1 MSDSDSILPR
11 DTQPAEAVT
20 EPTRVERPIS
30 GRLPRD
36 QRALPAPEDDTP
48 EVGRTIG
55 AVRLEAV
62 IGRGGM
68 GEVYR
73 GFDQQLGRQVAVKT
87 VRLRD
92 GESGTARERL
102 RREAR
107 ILSKLNHPGI
117 CQLYELL
124 ETENRDW
131 LVLELVTG
139 RSLRTVIERGSL
151 ARAERFSIA
160 EDIVE
165 ALAVAHRHG
174 IVHRDLKAENIMLPE
189 QGGIKILDF
198 GIARADLE
206 DPDGRILSSR
216 DPTTAGT
223 GLETIAGTVLGT
235 TRYMS
240 PEQARGEPVSTAS
253 DIYST
258 GLLIEELWL
267 GPVGE
272 PEGTSAVEAV
282 HAIATRRPLR
292 LKRLP
297 RKLAR
302 LIARCGAL
310 EPSERP
316 TAAELLAGLRRERER
331 PRRMALRVTGALAA
345 MLVALGA
352 LKYTLDLRRS
362 EQAAHAA
369 QDRAEALVG
378 FLLEDLQG
386 QLEPLGRLDLIEGV
400 AQRALEH
407 FRSLANLEG
416 VSNGPHAALARRQ
429 IGGVLAKRGEIEPA
443 LALLREALTID
454 QEILDRDPSVEALSA
469 VAEDHRLIGLAIFDT
484 GDALAAAHEIGLAR
498 SALERALH
506 RDRSARLRRELTRVL
521 AAEADLARHRGD
533 TDAAGRLLDEG
544 LKTLDELHRSNPDDR
559 ETTAALAELHYSAG
573 LIAHFERNDPTAAE
587 TRYRDA
593 VALLESLIDDHHD
606 DAGHRY
612 RLAVLH
618 GQGLCQAA
626 LARGDVD
633 AAAAANQR
641 ALAELHRL
649 HREDPTNGR
658 FGNALVW
665 EQLRHADLA
674 RLRSES
680 AEALAAASSAVALAE
695 RMFSGPNRPTQWRGT
710 FAYALRGLADVLT
723 DEDRWAQALAH
734 LRRAE
739 QIHLQATTDRGD
751 NVFAAIDLLGVRTEL
766 LEALLELGD
775 VPAITALV
783 PEIRAQHDQLD
794 SRLADNVL
802 LREAVAPSLVATARA
817 ARRLGDEGAFR
828 TDLAEIFSLVPEAP
842 AEEPSP
848 ILLEGRLFAE
858 LLSGDRKA
866 AARTVE
872 RLLAQGWVR
881 SAATPAL
888 RKALQEQAL

>member
-1 MSDSDSILPR
+1 VSDSDSSFPR
-11 DTQPAEAVT
+11 DTQPAEAAT

-36 QRALPAPEDDTP
+36 QRALPPAEDDTP
-48 EVGRTIG
+48 QVGRTIG
-55 AVRLEAV
+55 SVRLEAV

-92 GESGTARERL
+92 GESATARERL

-124 ETENRDW
+124 QTEHRDW
-131 LVLELVTG
+131 LVLELVEG
-139 RSLRTVIERGSL
+139 LSLRTVIERGAL
-151 ARAERFSIA
+151 DRNERFHIA
-160 EDIVE
+160 EGIVE

-206 DPDGRILSSR
+206 DPDGQILPTQ
-216 DPTTAGT
+216 DPTAGT

-267 GPVGE
+267 GPVGA

-282 HAIATRRPLR
+282 QAIATRRPLR

-297 RKLAR
+297 RRLAR

-310 EPSERP
+310 EPGERP

-331 PRRMALRVTGALAA
+331 PRRLALRAAAFLTAL
-345 MLVALGA
+345 LVILGA

-362 EQAAHAA
+362 EQTAHAA

-407 FRSLANLEG
+407 FRSLADLEG
-416 VSNGPHAALARRQ
+416 VSHGPHAALARRQ
-429 IGGVLAKRGEIEPA
+429 IGGVLAKRGEIDPA
-443 LALLREALTID
+443 LVLLREALAID
-454 QEILDRDPSVEALSA
+454 QELLDRDETAEALAA
-469 VAEDHRLIGLAIFDT
+469 VAEDHHLLGLAIFDT
-484 GDALAAAHEIGLAR
+484 GDAAGAGVELGQAR
-498 SALERALH
+498 RTLERALVLDPNP
-506 RDRSARLRRELTRVL
+506 RWRRELTRVL

-533 TDAAGRLLDEG
+533 TDAAGRLLEEG
-544 LKTLDELHRSNPDDR
+544 LSTLSELHRNTPDDR
-559 ETTAALAELHYSAG
+559 DTTATLAELHYSAG
-573 LIAHFERNDPTAAE
+573 LIAHFERNDPTTAHAH
-587 TRYRDA
+587 YRDA
-593 VALLESLIDDHHD
+593 VALLESLIDEHHE

-612 RLAVLH
+612 RLAVLY

-626 LARGDVD
+626 LDRGEVE
-633 AAAAANQR
+633 AAAIANQR
-641 ALAELHRL
+641 ALTELTRL

-658 FGNALVW
+658 YGNALVW
-665 EQLRHADLA
+665 EGLRHVDLA
-674 RLRSES
+674 ILRGDR
-680 AEALAAASSAVALAE
+680 AEALAAANAAVALAE

-710 FAYALRGLADVLT
+710 LAYALRSLAELLAD
-723 DEDRWAQALAH
+723 DGRWAQALVH

-739 QIHLQATTDRGD
+739 EIHLGAAAERGD
-751 NVFAAIDLLGVRTEL
+751 NMFAVMDLLGVRSEL
-766 LEALLELGD
+766 LDVLLETGD
-775 VPAITALV
+775 VPTIAALL
-783 PEIRAQHDQLD
+783 PQIRVQHGQL
-794 SRLADNVL
+794 SGRLADNVL
-802 LREAVAPSLVATARA
+802 LQEAMVSSLVATARA
-817 ARRLGDEGAFR
+817 ARLLGDQDGFR
-828 TDLAEIFSLVPEAP
+828 ADLAAVFALVPRTESESA
-842 AEEPSP
+842 SQ

-858 LLSGDRKA
+858 LLSDDRQA
-866 AARTVE
+866 AKRTIE
-872 RLLAQGWVR
+872 QLLDQGWVR
-881 SAATPAL
+881 AAASPAF
-888 RKALQEQAL
+888 REALQEQGL

>member
-1 MSDSDSILPR
+1 MSDSDSFLPR

-124 ETENRDW
+124 ETEHRDW

-206 DPDGRILSSR
+206 DPDGQVLPTR
-216 DPTTAGT
+216 DPTAGT

-618 GQGLCQAA
+618 GQGLCQTALDRGQVEAAA
-626 LARGDVD
+626 L
-633 AAAAANQR
+633 ANQR
-641 ALAELHRL
+641 ALAELTRL

-658 FGNALVW
+658 YGNALVW
-665 EQLRHADLA
+665 EDLRRADIA
-674 RLRSES
+674 GLRGDH
-680 AEALAAASSAVALAE
+680 AEALLAANAAVELAE
-695 RMFSGPNRPTQWRGT
+695 HMFSGPNRPTQWQGT
-710 FAYALRGLADVLT
+710 FAYALRSLAEVLAD
-723 DEDRWAQALAH
+723 DGRWAQALVH

-739 QIHLQATTDRGD
+739 QIHSRAAGARGD
-751 NVFAAIDLLGVRTEL
+751 NLFAAMDLLGVRTEL
-766 LEALLELGD
+766 LEALLETSD
-775 VPAITALV
+775 PAAIETLL
-783 PEIRAQHDQLD
+783 PQIRSHRGQLSD
-794 SRLADNVL
+794 RLADNVL
-802 LREAVAPSLVATARA
+802 LQETVAPSLVATARA
-817 ARRLGDEGAFR
+817 ARLLGSDDAFR
-828 TDLAEIFSLVPEAP
+828 SDLDQIFALVPTG
-842 AEEPSP
+842 EPEPPSL
-848 ILLEGRLFAE
+848 ILLESRLFAE
-858 LLSGDRKA
+858 LLSGDRQGA
-866 AARTVE
+866 GRTAE

-881 SAATPAL
+881 AAAGPAL
-888 RKALQEQAL
+888 REALQERGL